1 VPLTRL
7 LVKRAESVFGG
18 VTYHVLRLFGNEGDA
33 AGPAIFNLIF
43 DETHGE
49 LSIDCVNTKGTGL
62 LTELGKMYVF
72 KAVCNHKPGI
82 SDDEGHKRIE
92 PT

>member
-1 VPLTRL
+1 MPLVRYWSKGPNL
-7 LVKRAESVFGG
+7 FFGG

-49 LSIDCVNTKGTGL
+49 LSSNCVIIKGL
-62 LTELGKMYVF
+62 AF
-72 KAVCNHKPGI
+72 
-82 SDDEGHKRIE
+82 
-92 PT
+92 